1 MPELPEVETIVRGLR
16 GRVEGRVIAKTW
28 GMDFGRSLMGKRIL
42 AARRRGKYVV
52 FSLHD
57 GSTLLVHLGMTGR
70 LLHSQRALGLSK
82 HTRAFLILGDGSQ
95 LRFDDV
101 RRFGKLKFYRRG
113 EPIPEIERLG
123 VEPLGP
129 GLSSRALR
137 RILRRTRRRVK
148 DLLMD
153 QSVIAG
159 IGNIYAHEILFASG
173 VNPLAASCGL
183 SDQMVSSLCRNVK
196 RILRNAIEKEGTTL
210 SDYQTVEGREGKFQK
225 SLQVYRKHTCPRCK
239 GPIERVKLSGRS
251 TYYCP
256 RCQKG

>member
-16 GRVEGRVIAKTW
+16 GCIEGKVVSKTW
-28 GMDFGRSLMGKRIL
+28 GIDFGRHLVRKTIKGVG
-42 AARRRGKYVV
+42 RRGKYITI
-52 FSLHD
+52 SLQD

-70 LLHSQRALGLSK
+70 LLHCQSSQGVSK
-82 HTRAFLILGDGSQ
+82 HTRAVLVLENGSQ

-101 RRFGKLKFYRRG
+101 RKFGKLRLYRRG

-123 VEPLGP
+123 VEPLEP
-129 GLSSRALR
+129 GLSPRTLR
-137 RILRRTRRRVK
+137 KIVNKTTRRVK

-173 VNPLAASCGL
+173 VNPFAASCSL
-183 SDQMVSSLCRNVK
+183 SDQMISSLSRNVK
-196 RILRNAIEKEGTTL
+196 RILRKAIAREGTTL
-210 SDYQTVEGREGKFQK
+210 SDYRTVEGREGKFQK
-225 SLQVYRKHTCPRCK
+225 SLQVYRKDTCPRCK
-239 GPIERVKLSGRS
+239 GAIARVKLSGRS